1 MEIYVSLRKKL
12 TDKKQQFLNLKLI
25 NMNKSIFKCSFLF
38 VFALIFFIQVQ
49 AQVKPVVKTGG
60 DIMNPA
66 IKAAVAKQAAI
77 DKVLNAKL
85 NKVTFIIWGD
95 NHTPAALG
103 GFKNKGVDLDG
114 NLQNKFHFSFRN
126 MTGTLEK
133 NTITWAA
140 SVTGS
145 NDFTNIDYKTFLE
158 NGFTVKVDFTNKYP
172 NAMGKEFTANYSVGF
187 TFTDGT
193 QVTIPLQDITLEGQ
207 KGNWKSTGDVNITK
221 SFAGSVFPDPA
232 NPLVLSTIK

>member
-1 MEIYVSLRKKL
+1 
-12 TDKKQQFLNLKLI
+12 
-25 NMNKSIFKCSFLF
+25 MNKSTFKSSILF
-38 VFALIFFIQVQ
+38 VFALIIFANIQ
-49 AQVKPVVKTGG
+49 AQIKPVVRKDAGK
-60 DIMNPA
+60 MNPA
-66 IKAAVAKQAAI
+66 IKAAVEKQAAI

-85 NKVTFIIWGD
+85 NKVKFIIWG
-95 NHTPAALG
+95 NNNTPAALG

-140 SVTGS
+140 SVSGN

-158 NGFTVKVDFTNKYP
+158 NGFTVKVNFTNKYP
-172 NAMGKEFTANYSVGF
+172 NAMGKEFTANYAVGF

-193 QVTIPLQDITLEGQ
+193 EVTIPLQEFAVGGG
-207 KGNWKSTGDVNITK
+207 KGFWKSTGDVNISK
-221 SFAGSVFPDPA
+221 SFPGSVFPDPA
-232 NPLVLSTIK
+232 NPLVLAPIK